1 MLPTFRLY
9 LTTKLANPSYTPEVY
24 ARTAIIDFTVTM
36 KGLEDQLLARV
47 ILREKSELETER
59 VSLLEDV
66 TANKRKKQ
74 ELEDN
79 LLYRLTST
87 QGSLVEDDDLIEVLR
102 ISKITAAE
110 VKEKLDIAADTEIK
124 INNAREEYRPVAIR
138 GSIMY
143 FLIVEMSLVNVMYQT
158 SLKQFLVQFDLALER
173 SKKSPI
179 TGKRIANIIEYLT
192 EKVFLYTARGF
203 YESDKFLYALLLTL
217 KIDLNRGKISFEQF
231 NTFIKGGASLDL
243 NSVDPK
249 PKKWIL
255 DSTWLNLV
263 QLSRLPSFSQL
274 LIQVTRNDKAWK
286 SWFDSAE
293 PEETTLPDGY
303 QESLDIFSKLL
314 LIRSWA
320 PDRTTAQAR
329 KYITDSMGPVF
340 ADAVILSMD
349 AMYVESDKR
358 IPLLCFLSLGSDPTE
373 SIEKLAKQNNTTS
386 RAISMGQ
393 GQEVHA
399 RRLLAQSFEDGGW
412 ILLQNCH
419 LGLNYMDELLDQV
432 TTNPNVHENF
442 RCWITT
448 EPHPKFPINLLQNS
462 IKYTAEPP
470 QGLRAGLKRTYN
482 LVTTE
487 TLELS
492 NMPQWKPMLFTT
504 AFLHTIVQERRKFG
518 PLGWNIPYEFNQSD
532 YNSAVQ
538 YVQNHL
544 DDMDIKKGPT
554 WKAIQYMFGEILY
567 GGRVT
572 DDLDKILL
580 NTYCSAW
587 MGDHMLKPEF
597 KFKGE
602 YIVPQCKT
610 VADYHTYIDNLP
622 LADSPEVF
630 GLHKNADIT
639 YQTKTANSTLSTIV
653 SIQPKESGGG
663 SGESRETVVY
673 RQAEDMLSKVPADF
687 SPFEVKQRLQ
697 KMGRFDPMNIFL
709 RQEIDRL
716 QRVIASVRIT
726 CSELRLAIDGTIIM
740 SEQLQDALNQIYDAR
755 IPKVWAKISWDSSSL
770 GFWFT
775 ELLDRYAQLSSW
787 IFEKRP
793 NCFWLTGLL

>member
-1 MLPTFRLY
+1 
-9 LTTKLANPSYTPEVY
+9 
-24 ARTAIIDFTVTM
+24 
-36 KGLEDQLLARV
+36 
-47 ILREKSELETER
+47 
-59 VSLLEDV
+59 
-66 TANKRKKQ
+66 
-74 ELEDN
+74 
-79 LLYRLTST
+79 
-87 QGSLVEDDDLIEVLR
+87 
-102 ISKITAAE
+102 
-110 VKEKLDIAADTEIK
+110 
-124 INNAREEYRPVAIR
+124 
-138 GSIMY
+138 
-143 FLIVEMSLVNVMYQT
+143 
-158 SLKQFLVQFDLALER
+158 
-173 SKKSPI
+173 
-179 TGKRIANIIEYLT
+179 
-192 EKVFLYTARGF
+192 
-203 YESDKFLYALLLTL
+203 
-217 KIDLNRGKISFEQF
+217 
-231 NTFIKGGASLDL
+231 
-243 NSVDPK
+243 
-249 PKKWIL
+249 
-255 DSTWLNLV
+255 
-263 QLSRLPSFSQL
+263 
-274 LIQVTRNDKAWK
+274 
-286 SWFDSAE
+286 
-293 PEETTLPDGY
+293 
-303 QESLDIFSKLL
+303 
-314 LIRSWA
+314 
-320 PDRTTAQAR
+320 
-329 KYITDSMGPVF
+329 
-340 ADAVILSMD
+340 
-349 AMYVESDKR
+349 
-358 IPLLCFLSLGSDPTE
+358 
-373 SIEKLAKQNNTTS
+373 
-386 RAISMGQ
+386 
-393 GQEVHA
+393 
-399 RRLLAQSFEDGGW
+399 
-412 ILLQNCH
+412 
-419 LGLNYMDELLDQV
+419 
-432 TTNPNVHENF
+432 
-442 RCWITT
+442 
-448 EPHPKFPINLLQNS
+448 
-462 IKYTAEPP
+462 
-470 QGLRAGLKRTYN
+470 
-482 LVTTE
+482 
-487 TLELS
+487 
-492 NMPQWKPMLFTT
+492 MPQWKPMLFTT